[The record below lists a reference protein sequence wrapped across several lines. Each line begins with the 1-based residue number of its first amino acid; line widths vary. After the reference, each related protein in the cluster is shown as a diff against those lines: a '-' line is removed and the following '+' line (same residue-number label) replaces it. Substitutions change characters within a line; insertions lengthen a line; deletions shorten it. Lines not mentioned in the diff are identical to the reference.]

1 MKRVADENRN
11 AGLTLLQLLVDEIP
25 VRLQLARR
33 IAE

>member
-1 MKRVADENRN
+1 MKRVMEEDRN
-11 AGLTLLQLLVDEIP
+11 ARLTQLQLLVDEIP